1 MYRSDAD
8 QALLYPWITHDQTFR
23 GPGDSGMAWLFAV
36 LLGSA
41 MGGIIAVARALY
53 ACMIPEGKEAQV
65 RFE

>member
-1 MYRSDAD
+1 
-8 QALLYPWITHDQTFR
+8 
-23 GPGDSGMAWLFAV
+23 MAWLFAV